1 MAEEKPKGDGL
12 QTGGTF
18 QRQIDKFASESL
30 PLLGKSWTF
39 VARTRVKTW
48 QGLFMLAFVS
58 GAFVSFVWS
67 VSLEIESLSKASGD
81 ATLSMDSSL
90 ISGGVVSVAED
101 QTFDVDLV
109 LNTGGVNAVAVRSI
123 VTYDPADFQLTGWNM
138 SGSIFSTGNGCVYQG
153 NPCQIV
159 DHNASSGVF
168 SATLAKPSPG
178 VNTDSGVLATLTFRA
193 LRPVSSSTNNI
204 RYTYTG
210 PDNATD
216 SDVIEDNG
224 LGNDLL
230 SGVSGIRVLVN
241 APACTDYNYSSWG
254 TCQSNGTQTRTVVS
268 GIPDGCAGGAT
279 PDLTQS
285 CTYTPPACT
294 SYNYSAWGA
303 CQPNNTQ
310 TRTVLSEIPSGC
322 TGGATPQTTQSCT
335 YVPGNTCT
343 SFEYS
348 EWGTCR
354 DGKQTRSITASMPS
368 GCTGGTAEVTRSCGK
383 RKVKIQEE
391 TLDFSR
397 SEKVLTDNKTI
408 SFRGSDESIK
418 GGKVE
423 IYRGGDLKKTES
435 VGDSG
440 EWSLRMKEKKNG
452 TYEYRVRYLDASGNE
467 IDKSDEY
474 RVKIDTEDPRI
485 TDLPL
490 FLMKARGE
498 KVWWT
503 AKDNDEMDHYRYTF
517 LGKSDST
524 KSKSF
529 NIPANA
535 PTGIHTF
542 QLTAYDEAGNRT
554 VKRILIRVR

>member
-408 SFRGSDESIK
+408 SFRGSDESRK

>member
-1 MAEEKPKGDGL
+1 M
-12 QTGGTF
+12 
-18 QRQIDKFASESL
+18 
-30 PLLGKSWTF
+30 
-39 VARTRVKTW
+39 
-48 QGLFMLAFVS
+48 
-58 GAFVSFVWS
+58 
-67 VSLEIESLSKASGD
+67 
-81 ATLSMDSSL
+81 
-90 ISGGVVSVAED
+90 
-101 QTFDVDLV
+101 
-109 LNTGGVNAVAVRSI
+109 
-123 VTYDPADFQLTGWNM
+123 
-138 SGSIFSTGNGCVYQG
+138 
-153 NPCQIV
+153 
-159 DHNASSGVF
+159 
-168 SATLAKPSPG
+168 
-178 VNTDSGVLATLTFRA
+178 
-193 LRPVSSSTNNI
+193 
-204 RYTYTG
+204 
-210 PDNATD
+210 
-216 SDVIEDNG
+216 
-224 LGNDLL
+224 
-230 SGVSGIRVLVN
+230 
-241 APACTDYNYSSWG
+241 
-254 TCQSNGTQTRTVVS
+254 
-268 GIPDGCAGGAT
+268 
-279 PDLTQS
+279 
-285 CTYTPPACT
+285 
-294 SYNYSAWGA
+294 
-303 CQPNNTQ
+303 
-310 TRTVLSEIPSGC
+310 
-322 TGGATPQTTQSCT
+322 
-335 YVPGNTCT
+335 
-343 SFEYS
+343 
-348 EWGTCR
+348 
-354 DGKQTRSITASMPS
+354 
-368 GCTGGTAEVTRSCGK
+368 TRSCGK

-391 TLDFSR
+391 ALDFSR

-423 IYRGGDLKKTES
+423 IYRDGDLKKTES